1 MSMFGALDAAS
12 SGVALG
18 QMWMDTIGDNVANI
32 NTVRPAGQEPY
43 RAQLVVAR
51 SLPGMQGVG
60 VTGIA
65 SQGGAPEVVYDPD
78 NPLADGDGYVTR
90 PVVDMA
96 SEMTNML
103 VASRL
108 YQANLS
114 VMTSARAAYPAA
126 LSIGK

>member
-1 MSMFGALDAAS
+1 M
-12 SGVALG
+12 
-18 QMWMDTIGDNVANI
+18 
-32 NTVRPAGQEPY
+32 
-43 RAQLVVAR
+43 VVAR
-51 SLPGMQGVG
+51 TLPGMQGVG
-60 VTGIA
+60 VSGIT

-114 VMTSARAAYPAA
+114 VMTSAREAYQAA